1 MSNSSVDYQSGLT
14 AGTNAERK
22 RIHSILTCSAA
33 DGQTQLAMCL
43 AFDQVESSDAAQGI
57 LSAATT
63 RSANAKRIR
72 ERAAATYGI
81 SEPHVR

>member
-33 DGQTQLAMCL
+33 DGQTELAMCL
-43 AFDQVESSDAAQGI
+43 AFDQMQSLEDAQGI
-57 LSAATT
+57 LAAATT
-63 RSANAKRIR
+63 RSANAIRIR
-72 ERAAATYGI
+72 ERAAATYGKT
-81 SEPHVR
+81 EPGVR